1 MTTPQHKASVEK
13 RVREKK
19 RRLECLVEGC
29 REPMVCRGCC
39 RAHYDAVAAII
50 AREPTAERR
59 AKACETLISEG
70 LLLPK
75 GEQPRRIRENS
86 KAHVFRQ
93 ALRKRTA

>member
-1 MTTPQHKASVEK
+1 MDFAERNPTVED
-13 RVREKK
+13 RVNEKK
-19 RRLECLVEGC
+19 RRRQCLVEGC
-29 REPMVCRGCC
+29 REEMVCRGCC

-50 AREPTAERR
+50 ASEPTAEAR

-75 GEQPRRIRENS
+75 GEQPRRIRVDS

-93 ALRKRTA
+93 ALQKRTA